1 MRATRNQRRA
11 LEKENAK
18 QPLTLQP
25 VPRSQW
31 PEHQRQPKEVWR
43 SRDFLV
49 QVYDEPNG
57 VERMSVSRT
66 LLVGERWMDGITWDD
81 LMGLK
86 RQVGRGDR
94 DALEIYPADKDVVNV
109 ANMRHLWLPPEPV
122 AFAWR
127 ACQ

>member
-1 MRATRNQRRA
+1 MTSPSRQQRRL

-18 QPLTLQP
+18 QPRILQP

-49 QVYDEPNG
+49 QIYEEPNG
-57 VERMSVSRT
+57 IERMSISRT
-66 LLVGERWMDGITWDD
+66 SLRGERWMDGITWDD

-86 RQVGRGDR
+86 RQAGRGDR
-94 DALEIYPADKDVVNV
+94 DALEVYPADKDVINV

-127 ACQ
+127 KP